1 MSSAYVERPMSAD
14 PSAPKV
20 GHTVRTRAARTVRD
34 RPSSPGTRPHKQ
46 RLPSD
51 RQRTAVKGHPRGV
64 AKDGPPLTVRHSQHK
79 VRKPKAAQTSRP
91 ANSSKQIM
99 ANGYQDAIVIEGE
112 GLYIG
117 NYDKRDGT
125 RQGPGMLM
133 YTSGDVYTGEWDDN
147 QRHGQGK
154 IVYKNKAVYEG
165 SWVHDVRQGFGVL
178 IYANG
183 DRYSGA
189 WVDDMK
195 QGVGQFSWEVQR
207 GVYEGQFHDGSL
219 HGQGIY
225 MFADGGMYKGGYEHG
240 ERCGYGALMMPDG
253 RRQEGE
259 WRGNQCDSQ
268 PSDMQQLPPASSVEG
283 PGAEG
288 PGAEGPGAEG
298 PGAVIRQPP
307 RKENTPSRKE
317 KITSRQ
323 EDTISSE
330 ELLPKKEV
338 EAPQYHP
345 RRAAATARSA
355 SSGSLRSFRTS
366 TPPVSF
372 RPDLAIKR
380 DPTKAIVEKMLHIEQ
395 RIEEL
400 KLEAKMEAE
409 SGVTPTGED
418 DWDPVG

>member
-1 MSSAYVERPMSAD
+1 
-14 PSAPKV
+14 
-20 GHTVRTRAARTVRD
+20 
-34 RPSSPGTRPHKQ
+34 
-46 RLPSD
+46 
-51 RQRTAVKGHPRGV
+51 
-64 AKDGPPLTVRHSQHK
+64 
-79 VRKPKAAQTSRP
+79 
-91 ANSSKQIM
+91 M

-189 WVDDMK
+189 WVDDIK
-195 QGVGQFSWEVQR
+195 QGVGQFSWEAQQ
-207 GVYEGQFHDGSL
+207 GIYEGQFQDGSL

-240 ERCGYGALMMPDG
+240 ERCGHGALMMPDG

-268 PSDMQQLPPASSVEG
+268 PSDMQQLPPASSAKGPGAAG

-288 PGAEGPGAEG
+288 PGAGGPSAAG
-298 PGAVIRQPP
+298 PSAAGPSALIRQPP
-307 RKENTPSRKE
+307 RAEGTPSRKE
-317 KITSRQ
+317 SITSRA
-323 EDTISSE
+323 EGTPSRKESITSRAEGTPSRKESITSRAEGTPSRKESITSRAEGTTSSE
-330 ELLPKKEV
+330 ELLPRKEV
-338 EAPQYHP
+338 EAPQQHP

-355 SSGSLRSFRTS
+355 SSGSLRSFRKS

-372 RPDLAIKR
+372 RADLAIKR
-380 DPTKAIVEKMLHIEQ
+380 DPNKAMVEKMLHIEQ

-400 KLEAKMEAE
+400 KLEAKLEAE